1 MKNVIIK
8 RMRLINFKSFK
19 DYSIEFNEH
28 ITTIQGRNGSGKT
41 TIFDA
46 FTWLLFGKN
55 SEDKKDFGI
64 KTKDADGNVIEKL
77 PHEVSA
83 VLSVNGEEITLC
95 RRLVEKWQK
104 KRGSAVEEFTGN
116 TEERLY
122 NDVPCSVKEWGE
134 KIDNICTEQ
143 VFKFIT
149 NPLYFSSQ
157 KTDVQRAM
165 LFRMAGNISDEEIA
179 AGNDDFKALLDKLTG
194 KSLEEYKKEIA
205 AKKKRLKAEID
216 TIPDRIDERKRDMP
230 ETSDW
235 DAIKA
240 SIDEKKQQKEAY
252 EAQISDASQA
262 YTAAN
267 NERMKKAKTLADLT
281 QKKWSLENKIK
292 NEVQA
297 EYNKALQDKQ
307 EIVFKIADLSREAEH
322 SEEQLAR
329 DRKTLE
335 NCKSYREKLI
345 GEWKE
350 INAETLQFNDDDF
363 RCPTCHRP
371 FELDEIETKQREM
384 MQCFN
389 KRKSDRL
396 AENSKVGKDN
406 TNRMKEL
413 EISIKKMED
422 DIAAKKSEIE
432 ALKSSK
438 EYTAEL
444 SCPDA
449 KPSIEADE
457 KWKELSRKIAELETE
472 MQKPIEIA
480 DNSDVKKK
488 CREIENEIDALK
500 SKLSNKE
507 IIERNN
513 ARITELEKQLRT
525 QSEELA
531 ELEGIEFTIAEFTK
545 ARVEAVDKRINGMFS
560 LVKFKMYE
568 KQINGGETETCI
580 ATVDGIPYPDL
591 NDAKKV
597 NAGLDII
604 NAICRFEGITAPIF
618 LDNCESVLNILPS
631 ESQQVRLYVFDT
643 DIIVKSY
650 DRRMENNTL
659 FSGLV

>member
-83 VLSVNGEEITLC
+83 VLLVNGEEITLC

-104 KRGSAVEEFTGN
+104 KRGSAVEEFTGH

-122 NDVPCSVKEWGE
+122 NDVPCSVKEWSE

-240 SIDEKKQQKEAY
+240 SIDEKRQQKEAY
-252 EAQISDASQA
+252 ETQISDASQA

-281 QKKWSLENKIK
+281 QEKWSLENKIK

-335 NCKSYREKLI
+335 SCKSYREKLI

-350 INAETLQFNDDDF
+350 INAETLQFNEDDF

-371 FELDEIETKQREM
+371 FEPDEIETKQREM
-384 MQCFN
+384 MQRFN

-413 EISIKKMED
+413 EISIKQTED
-422 DIAAKKSEIE
+422 DITAKKSEIE
-432 ALKSSK
+432 TLKSSK

-449 KPSIEADE
+449 TPSIEADE
-457 KWKELSRKIAELETE
+457 KWKELSRKIAELEAE
-472 MQKPIEIA
+472 MQKPIEMA
-480 DNSDVKKK
+480 DNSDIKNK
-488 CREIENEIDALK
+488 CREIEDEIDALK

-507 IIERNN
+507 TIERNN
-513 ARITELEKQLRT
+513 ARIAELEKQLRT

-568 KQINGGETETCI
+568 KQINGGEAETCI

-618 LDNCESVLNILPS
+618 CDNAESVNKLLDTA
-631 ESQQVRLYVFDT
+631 SQQIRLVVTFDENL
-643 DIIVKSY
+643 II
-650 DRRMENNTL
+650 NNNVQRNL
-659 FSGLV
+659 FN